1 MDRSY
6 SMTINDELLDFIHA
20 SPTAFHAV
28 STVQGFLEKQGY
40 EKLAEQ
46 NAWDLVPGG
55 KYFVIRNHSSLI
67 AFHIPRE
74 PLHSFMIGASHSDSP
89 MLKIKPNPEI
99 KSESVI
105 RLDTERY
112 GGMLAA
118 TWFDRPLTCA
128 GCVCVRSDN
137 GIEQRLIH
145 IDRDL
150 FVIPSLAIH
159 MDRQVNEGHAYDFQK
174 ELLPIFRTESSERT
188 FLSVIAEAAGTAE
201 DDVLSYDLYVVQN
214 ERGRVFGAEN
224 EFICAPRLDDLQC
237 AFADL
242 KGFLQAEETSAAPVY
257 VLFDN
262 EEVGSLTKQGA
273 AGTFL
278 QDVLDRVL
286 RSLKISDI
294 YPVLSNSF
302 IVSSDNAHAV
312 HPAHPEKADPAL
324 RPHMNGGI
332 VIKHS
337 AAQLYSTDAISSA
350 VFKTICERA
359 GVPFQEFANHSNIR
373 GGSTLGHLLNSHLSM
388 YTADIGL
395 PQLAMH
401 SCFETAGAADTQYLI
416 DAMKEF
422 YSSVLHAENNTL
434 RILK

>member
-1 MDRSY
+1 
-6 SMTINDELLDFIHA
+6 MTINDELFDFIYA

-28 STVQGFLEKQGY
+28 STVQEILEKQGY

-46 NAWDLVPGG
+46 KAWNLAAGG
-55 KYFVIRNHSSLI
+55 KYYVIRNHSSLI
-67 AFHIPRE
+67 AFRIPKE
-74 PLHSFMIGASHSDSP
+74 PLHSFMISASHSDSP
-89 MLKIKPNPEI
+89 MLKIKPNPELKTEGI
-99 KSESVI
+99 FRI
-105 RLDTERY
+105 DTERY

-128 GCVCVRSDN
+128 GCVCVRTDS

-159 MDRQVNEGHAYDFQK
+159 MDRSVNEGHAYDFQK
-174 ELLPIFRTESSERT
+174 ELLPIFRTESSGRT
-188 FLSVIAEAAGTAE
+188 FLSLIAEAAGAAE
-201 DDVLSYDLYVVQN
+201 EDVLSYDLFAVHN
-214 ERGRVFGAEN
+214 AKGCVFGAEN
-224 EFICAPRLDDLQC
+224 EFISAPRLDDLQC

-242 KGFLQAEETSAAPVY
+242 KGFLQAQETSAAPVY

-286 RSLKISDI
+286 RCLNVADI
-294 YPVLSNSF
+294 YPILSNSF

-350 VFKTICERA
+350 IFKTICERA

-401 SCFETAGAADTQYLI
+401 SCFETAGAADTQYLV
-416 DAMKEF
+416 DAMTEF
-422 YSSVLHAENNTL
+422 YSSVLQAENNTF